1 MAVIAEGGPAGRGL
15 AEYMKWRNRRKL
27 LKGLGRNR
35 PTMNTPAIPL
45 PKDVMERG
53 EIPAIPL
60 PTVTGAMPGTI
71 PKDVMRPRGIP
82 NALNIGQSGPPRR
95 NSYRHH
101 PGGYVI
107 PANASLT
114 PESQA
119 VRDYQGFVSEGSPHT
134 YANYP
139 MTSAGPDAIAR
150 QVYERSRNVIE
161 PFSWYKGNEGWFTKR
176 PISDK
181 LKSMMRKETGAA
193 MTPNEMKMFMGM
205 PVKGRQQVTNR
216 ADDTAEWN
224 APEGIF
230 PRFLIDQLI
239 NSNVLTEDD
248 VIDLEAPDG
257 DSWKILPRGLGRMDE
272 LRRA

>member
-82 NALNIGQSGPPRR
+82 NALN
-95 NSYRHH
+95 N
-101 PGGYVI
+101 
-107 PANASLT
+107 
-114 PESQA
+114 
-119 VRDYQGFVSEGSPHT
+119 YQGFVSEGSPHT

-150 QVYERSRNVIE
+150 QDYERSRNVIE
-161 PFSWYKGNEGWFTKR
+161 PFSWYKGNEGWFTQT

>member
-15 AEYMKWRNRRKL
+15 ADYMKWRNRRKM
-27 LKGLGRNR
+27 LKNIGQFR
-35 PTMNTPAIPL
+35 PSMDSPAIPL

-71 PKDVMRPRGIP
+71 PKDVMRSPGVP
-82 NALNIGQSGPPRR
+82 LNPFAGQSGPPRR

-101 PGGYVI
+101 PGGYNI

-119 VRDYQGFVSEGSPHT
+119 VRDYQGFVSECSPHT

-150 QVYERSRNVIE
+150 QDYERSRNVID
-161 PFSWYKGNEGWFTKR
+161 PFSWY
-176 PISDK
+176 
-181 LKSMMRKETGAA
+181 
-193 MTPNEMKMFMGM
+193 
-205 PVKGRQQVTNR
+205 
-216 ADDTAEWN
+216 
-224 APEGIF
+224 
-230 PRFLIDQLI
+230 
-239 NSNVLTEDD
+239 
-248 VIDLEAPDG
+248 
-257 DSWKILPRGLGRMDE
+257 
-272 LRRA
+272 